1 MMVRKIIIGAVVLVV
16 IVILVGLYK
25 YYQPQK
31 DYASSKPDFV
41 VTADELFNAFE
52 QDETAANEKFVAKNS
67 TIQVS
72 GVLSEVV
79 YEADS
84 TISIILKSPNNSD
97 VSIYCGLASK
107 DPEAVKSLQA
117 GSNVSVKGQCTGFQG
132 LIDKSV
138 YMIRGAVVE

>member
-1 MMVRKIIIGAVVLVV
+1 MARKIIIGVLALVV
-16 IVILVGLYK
+16 IAVLVGLYK

-41 VTADELFNAFE
+41 VSAEELFNAFE
-52 QDETAANEKFVAKNS
+52 QDEAAANEKFVTKNS

-84 TISIILKSPNNSD
+84 TISILLKSPNNSD
-97 VSIYCGLASK
+97 VAIYCGLASK
-107 DPEAVKSLQA
+107 DPEAVKKLQA
-117 GSNVSVKGQCTGFQG
+117 GSKISVKGQCAGFQG